1 MTELQAIARFLR
13 RPEEQIRVAYDL
25 IRQGYSPEFLA
36 TYRPDETGQLDRET
50 LKKMRRLREYL
61 QRVEQHRQFV
71 KDLLQQEQL
80 WGDSLEALIQEAST
94 IAEIDLL
101 TRGLRSRKS
110 SRSLVDKQAEV
121 ATLGQALLTM
131 EGEAPAD
138 LHEWIANHVKVDGEE
153 AKVLLSQVRR
163 WLQLLL
169 HEEPKLL
176 DKIAKH
182 LRRKS
187 MVTVSMIQSPESAD
201 DADPEASS
209 EEAGEHQDAVDAGES
224 AALEGATETSE
235 LSAEASLEDGSH
247 YDLPEDHS
255 GDIGEDG
262 EASHDDAS
270 HEEASES
277 VEEVVATVP
286 EGAEGTASTAAANPG
301 ENLTFAPPKSKKS
314 GKKSKAKEAVKAK
327 AESNLSPRQR
337 RRRWLKSVLE
347 SYVKLRKPL
356 DRLSPYQ
363 ILMLGRGQ
371 RSQLI
376 KLNLEYDIAPLIHAA
391 RESLWPG
398 RHPLHHWLL
407 DLAEEGLRKQILP
420 KLEQDLMAEYEEV
433 AQQELLDMAVE
444 HLEHCLQQKPVS
456 GKTILAIDAIGPKSA
471 ALAVVD
477 QQGKVLH
484 TDEIACNSIRGDIL
498 TTNVTML
505 GEIIHRFHVDVL
517 ALSNGPARRFLI
529 HTIKELL
536 KQSSGRLQWVMV
548 DRAGADAYCAT
559 RLCLQELPSISRRH
573 RAAVWMARRLQDP
586 LFELLKID
594 PARLR
599 LGSYQRELPDAMLHE
614 GLKKAVSDAIAR
626 RGVDVWNANEETL
639 SQVPGISEAIAKKI
653 IAKRNAEELTTRHDL
668 VESLKPEW
676 ADLDCRQA
684 IGFLR
689 VFGSDEPLDAT
700 AVHPDDYRLAQ
711 RLIANAGLAAPANA
725 PSQWQKPDLA
735 AAASVES
742 EAPSS
747 EESSAEKAAAP
758 VSEDD
763 ASSAES
769 NSQESVELS
778 PEPAAEA
785 TAEVESSA
793 SSAEEG
799 GEASSAEGVA
809 TEEVEAAAAEP
820 ASPEVAIDVEKLARG
835 WQVGR
840 ERLRY
845 VARALQRPF
854 HDSRHAMAD
863 IPMMDKVPSLDD
875 LKPGMTAWA
884 VVIGVADFGA
894 FADLGPDCSGLIHVS
909 RLSPNFVED
918 PHQVVQVGDL
928 IQVWVVDVDAA
939 KKRVALSALPPGMQQ
954 RPRRER
960 EGAETQEGGRRDS
973 RGPRGGRPAEGQG
986 QGHGQSQGHGQG
998 GRRGDQRRDDGRRDQ
1013 RGGKPGQGRGGQRR
1027 GDFRGGRNRRDD
1039 SDTTE
1044 VMAER
1049 KVKIDAPKPIQPISD
1064 AMQKGKEPLRSFSDL
1079 MQFYQVKREP
1089 GSEGPAENEASES

>member
-110 SRSLVDKQAEV
+110 SRSLVDKQAEI

-131 EGEAPAD
+131 EGETPAD
-138 LHEWIANHVKVDGEE
+138 LHEWIANHAKVDGEE

-187 MVTVSMIQSPESAD
+187 MVTVSMIQSPESGD

-209 EEAGEHQDAVDAGES
+209 EEAGEHREAVALDGS
-224 AALEGATETSE
+224 AETSE
-235 LSAEASLEDGSH
+235 TSPEANIEDGSH
-247 YDLPEDHS
+247 YDLPDDHS
-255 GDIGEDG
+255 GDIGED
-262 EASHDDAS
+262 ADAS
-270 HEEASES
+270 HEDVSHEDANET

-286 EGAEGTASTAAANPG
+286 EGAEGTAPTAAATPG
-301 ENLTFAPPKSKKS
+301 ENLTFAPPKSKKG
-314 GKKSKAKEAVKAK
+314 GKKSKAKETVKAK
-327 AESNLSPRQR
+327 SESNLSPRQR

-407 DLAEEGLRKQILP
+407 ELAEEGLRKQILP

-477 QQGKVLH
+477 KQGKVLH

-614 GLKKAVSDAIAR
+614 GLTKAVSDAIAR

-639 SQVPGISEAIAKKI
+639 AQVPGVSEAIAKKI

-689 VFGSDEPLDAT
+689 IFGSDEPLDAT

-711 RLIANAGLAAPANA
+711 RLIANAGLAAPSNA
-725 PSQWQKPDLA
+725 PSQWKKPDLTA
-735 AAASVES
+735 AVSAEPEAPASVETSSEEAAASV
-742 EAPSS
+742 S
-747 EESSAEKAAAP
+747 EEASNA
-758 VSEDD
+758 VD
-763 ASSAES
+763 ASSLD
-769 NSQESVELS
+769 SVEVAS
-778 PEPAAEA
+778 EP
-785 TAEVESSA
+785 TAETPVEAEVSTSP
-793 SSAEEG
+793 AEEG
-799 GEASSAEGVA
+799 GEALSAEEA
-809 TEEVEAAAAEP
+809 APAEVEAVAVEP
-820 ASPEVAIDVEKLARG
+820 SSPEIAIDVEKLARG

-854 HDSRHAMAD
+854 HDSRHALAD

-960 EGAETQEGGRRDS
+960 EGADAQEGGRRDS

-986 QGHGQSQGHGQG
+986 QGQSQGHGQG

-1039 SDTTE
+1039 SDSTE
-1044 VMAER
+1044 VMPER

-1089 GSEGPAENEASES
+1089 GSEARLRTRQARADVGI